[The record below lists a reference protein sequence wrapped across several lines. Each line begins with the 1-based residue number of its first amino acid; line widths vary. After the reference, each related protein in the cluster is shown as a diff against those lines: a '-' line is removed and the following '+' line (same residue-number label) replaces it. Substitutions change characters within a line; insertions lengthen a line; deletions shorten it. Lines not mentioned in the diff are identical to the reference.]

1 MGIMY
6 RYGSINAERS
16 STDGQVKYSA
26 NPGQAPSKTEGEL
39 KSAGQWTPSHDTAK
53 SGFAADEAK
62 SSAASNLGKSGAES
76 AQTPGATAADTQAA
90 TTAPPATASSS
101 PPKQNTAPAK
111 AKPGGSWDTKLDYQF
126 NRATGRQELPF
137 MFEVQEPANSP
148 KGANAVWQ
156 ILLPVNP
163 EGYRMVYTP
172 RASTTLTQ
180 SGIFEDNIGIAPPKF
195 SISGVIGIAG
205 TTLIGMGKSLDKEKK
220 NGLQI
225 YHEIEQGLLS
235 FYERFGTYRMDDNEH
250 TTTDATRTSGSKEI
264 IAPELRFYNF
274 CDQEYWIVQVN
285 QFTLT
290 RSTQRRQLYQYDIQL
305 TGLRRL
311 GKNDKKMSEWD
322 VMQQMFDASNVRD
335 PYTEAE
341 SVSAFETFMQ
351 AMKNTTGKMGELLNK
366 VSVLKGKM
374 TEIATAVS
382 DFKNGLTDL
391 VHAPFD
397 LVRTALETTDSIIT
411 SINDIG
417 TLPHEFLN
425 DMRETKRL
433 LLSYQRQPQMFG
445 IPTSHTSTSET
456 GVTETTKSEI
466 VTQDVNLTAAA
477 AETFTTMNIP
487 EETIFAKEEAVTPVA
502 ISQQP
507 ISDNDTILTIA
518 AKTGTDWQQVAAV
531 NNLEYPFI
539 VQSEEQKLTQAVAY
553 STIAQNMVPSDTII
567 YIENAYPEP
576 GQFLLIGGTTIVE
589 VESVKYGQTYL
600 TQPVGASFY
609 MGEIVSVHDEK
620 LSVLAVGDMVS
631 IPGTNTSNIAIS
643 ANQDTFD
650 GRLYGID
657 ETLDSEGYMPD
668 DGDGDIVVSRGI
680 SNIEMQL
687 AHRIK
692 TLRGELTELGHPEYG
707 SLVPTFIGKMS
718 TPVWHE
724 RILVECQMTVLDDPR
739 VDRLAN
745 TTFRVDNTAIFFE
758 ADAYLKG
765 QGNPLQISLPIS

>member
-1 MGIMY
+1 MSTVY
-6 RYGSINAERS
+6 QYGSINTKRS
-16 STDGQVKYSA
+16 SADGQVKYSP

-39 KSAGQWTPSHDTAK
+39 KASGQWTPAHDTAK
-53 SGFAADEAK
+53 TGFATDEAK
-62 SSAASNLGKSGAES
+62 NSAATSLWQTGAES

-90 TTAPPATASSS
+90 TTAQRPDASSS
-101 PPKQNTAPAK
+101 PSKQGTAPAK

-172 RASTTLTQ
+172 RASTALTQ
-180 SGIFEDNIGIAPPKF
+180 GGVFEDNIGIAPPKF
-195 SISGVIGIAG
+195 SISGVIGVVG
-205 TTLIGMGKSLDKEKK
+205 TTLVGIGKSLDKEKK

-235 FYERFGTYRMDDNEH
+235 FYERFGTYRMDGEEH
-250 TTTDATRTSGSKEI
+250 TTTDATRGNGKEV

-274 CDQEYWIVQVN
+274 CDQEYWVVQVN

-305 TGLRRL
+305 TGLHRL

-322 VMQQMFDASNVRD
+322 VMNQVFDASSVRD

-366 VSVLKGKM
+366 VSLLKGKM
-374 TEIATAVS
+374 TEIATAVA

-397 LVRTALETTDSIIT
+397 VVRTAIEATDAIIA

-433 LLSYQRQPQMFG
+433 LLSYQRQQQMFG
-445 IPTSHTSTSET
+445 VPTSYTSTNET
-456 GVTETTKSEI
+456 GTTETTKHEI
-466 VTQDVNLTAAA
+466 VTQNVNLTAVA

-487 EETIFAKEEAVTPVA
+487 EETIFSKEEAVTPVA

-531 NNLEYPFI
+531 NGLEYPFI
-539 VQSEEQKLTQAVAY
+539 VQNEEQKLSPAEAY
-553 STIAQNMVPSDTII
+553 STIAKSISPTDTII

-589 VESVKYGQTYL
+589 VESVKYGQTCL
-600 TQPVGASFY
+600 TEPVGASFY
-609 MGEIVSVHDEK
+609 MGEIVSVHTEK
-620 LSVLAVGDMVS
+620 LSVLAVGDMIA
-631 IPGTNTSNIAIS
+631 IPGTSTTSIAIS
-643 ANQDTFD
+643 GNQDAFD
-650 GRLYGID
+650 ERLYGID
-657 ETLDSEGYMPD
+657 ETLDDDGYMPD

-680 SNIEMQL
+680 ANIEMQL

-707 SLVPTFIGKMS
+707 SLVPTLIGKMS

-724 RILVECQMTVLDDPR
+724 RILVECQMTVLEDPR

-745 TTFRVDNTAIFFE
+745 TTFRVDNTTVFFE

-765 QGNPLQISLPIS
+765 QGNPLQISLPIA